1 MLDAQEHVLSLLP
14 DVRSRRTGCGITFAG
29 WRVIRAASVSDML
42 ARPRSAMS
50 QTFVDALTAHGSL
63 ALFGL
68 LVLGIAGLPVPDETL
83 LIIAGVLIGR
93 SRLHAGPTYVAAML
107 GSAAGITIS
116 YLLGRAAG
124 LIVIQRHGHR
134 LRVPTDSIE
143 NVRAV
148 FRRAG
153 KWSLTFGY
161 FVPGIRHLTALVAG
175 AANLEFGL
183 FATFAYAGAA
193 VWSIT
198 FITLGLYLGDR
209 WESAAHEIERH
220 GRIAGIVVLLIG
232 AAALAWMTR
241 RRARRGS

>member
-1 MLDAQEHVLSLLP
+1 MAQTLVDSL
-14 DVRSRRTGCGITFAG
+14 A
-29 WRVIRAASVSDML
+29 
-42 ARPRSAMS
+42 
-50 QTFVDALTAHGSL
+50 AHGSL

-68 LVLGIAGLPVPDETL
+68 LVLGVAGLPVPDETL
-83 LIIAGVLIGR
+83 LIIAGVLIGQ
-93 SRLHAGPTYVAAML
+93 SRLHAAPTYAAAML
-107 GSAAGITIS
+107 GSAVGITIS

-124 LIVIQRHGHR
+124 IIVIQRHGHR
-134 LRVPTDSIE
+134 LRVPTDSVD

-161 FVPGIRHLTALVAG
+161 FVPGLRHLTALVAG

-183 FATFAYAGAA
+183 FAAFAYSGAI

-209 WESAAHEIERH
+209 WEIAAHEIETH
-220 GRIAGIVVLLIG
+220 GRIAGIVVLLMG
-232 AAALAWMTR
+232 AAVLAWLVRTR
-241 RRARRGS
+241 GTSRRGS

>member
-1 MLDAQEHVLSLLP
+1 MAH
-14 DVRSRRTGCGITFAG
+14 
-29 WRVIRAASVSDML
+29 
-42 ARPRSAMS
+42 
-50 QTFVDALTAHGSL
+50 TFVDLLAAHGSL

-83 LIIAGVLIGR
+83 LIVAGVLVGE
-93 SRLHAGPTYVAAML
+93 SRLHAAPTYAAAML
-107 GSAAGITIS
+107 GSAVGVTIS
-116 YLLGRAAG
+116 YLIGRAAG
-124 LIVIQRHGHR
+124 IIVIQRHGQR
-134 LRVPTDSIE
+134 LRVPTDSVE

-161 FVPGIRHLTALVAG
+161 FVPGVRHLTALVAG

-183 FATFAYAGAA
+183 FATFAYAGAI

-209 WESAAHEIERH
+209 WEAVAHEIERH

-232 AAALAWMTR
+232 AAALAWSIR
-241 RRARRGS
+241 RKGPAR